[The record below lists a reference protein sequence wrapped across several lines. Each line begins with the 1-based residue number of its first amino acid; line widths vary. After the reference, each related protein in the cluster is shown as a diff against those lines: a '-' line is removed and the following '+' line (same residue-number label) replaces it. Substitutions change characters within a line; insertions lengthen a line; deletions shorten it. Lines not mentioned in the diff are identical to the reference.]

1 MTTQLMF
8 TLPDKVFQQ
17 IEKQAQVENRPVN
30 ELVADVLQTTFT
42 PMPEN
47 PEREAMEREMAA
59 YLTMHRQ
66 LLAQFE
72 NQYVA
77 IYGGQLV
84 DHDSDQLALLD
95 RRLKNYP
102 NETVMITQVQTEPI
116 RTLHFRSPRLVR

>member
-1 MTTQLMF
+1 MTTQLMV

-102 NETVMITQVQTEPI
+102 NETVMITQVQTKPI

>member
-1 MTTQLMF
+1 
-8 TLPDKVFQQ
+8 
-17 IEKQAQVENRPVN
+17 
-30 ELVADVLQTTFT
+30 
-42 PMPEN
+42 MPEN

-102 NETVMITQVQTEPI
+102 NETVMITQVQTKPI